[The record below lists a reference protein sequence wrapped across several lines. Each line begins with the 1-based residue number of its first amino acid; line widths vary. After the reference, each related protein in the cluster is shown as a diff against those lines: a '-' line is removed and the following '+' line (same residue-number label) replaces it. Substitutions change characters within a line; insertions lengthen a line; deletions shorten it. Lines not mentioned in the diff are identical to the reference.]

1 MTKTAEPDEGE
12 ADQAEEPVAPGGDQ
26 PGAPRAVLYVEDN
39 PSNVRLVE
47 RVLARRPGVSLL
59 VATRGS
65 VGLELARQHR
75 PDLVLLDLNLPDLPG
90 AVVLEQLRAEP
101 LTRDIPVV
109 VISADATPQ
118 QSERLKAAGAA
129 DYLTKPFDIERL
141 LAIID
146 GLARP
151 GPAEPPAGTRPPGDR
166 GAVLDPAVLDRLRA
180 LEEASGEPLGDL
192 VALFVDDGEQRLGEL
207 KAALAAGDA
216 NTIGRVAHGL
226 KGTSANYGAHE
237 LPDLCDRLVR
247 SAAAGDLRAAAG
259 LVVWV
264 VEEFERVAAALRREF
279 PHPEG

>member
-1 MTKTAEPDEGE
+1 MKTAESDEGE
-12 ADQAEEPVAPGGDQ
+12 DGRGEQPVAPNGDQ
-26 PGAPRAVLYVEDN
+26 PSGSRVVLYVEDN

-47 RVLARRPGVSLL
+47 RVLARRSGVSLL

-65 VGLELARQHR
+65 VGLELARRHR

-90 AVVLEQLRAEP
+90 AVVLERLRAEP

-118 QSERLKAAGAA
+118 QQERLKAAGVA

-141 LAIID
+141 LAIVE

-151 GPAEPPAGTRPPGDR
+151 GLAEPPVGTPPPADR

-192 VALFVDDGEQRLGEL
+192 VALFVDDGGQRLGVL
-207 KAALAAGDA
+207 QAALAAGDA
-216 NTIGRVAHGL
+216 DTIGRVAHGL

-237 LPDLCDRLVR
+237 LPDLCDRLGL
-247 SAAAGDLRAAAG
+247 SAAAGDLRAAAE
-259 LVVWV
+259 LVVRV
-264 VEEFERVAAALRREF
+264 AEEFEQVAAALRQEF
-279 PHPEG
+279 PYPEG